1 MSQFAADLEEHVLK
15 YQNPFVEMDG
25 GKEMVLLNALLGLC
39 GESGE
44 DSEVYKKHV
53 FQGHKLDKD
62 KLVRE
67 LGDVLFY
74 LGLAAY
80 SLNIDIHTMFLANQ
94 EKLSARYGEGFMA
107 SKSVNRSETSE

>member
-1 MSQFAADLEEHVLK
+1 MSKFAETLEEHVLK

-39 GESGE
+39 GEAGE
-44 DSEVYKKHV
+44 ASEVYKKHV
-53 FQGHKLDKD
+53 FQGHKMDKE
-62 KLVRE
+62 KLIRE

-80 SLNIDIHTMFLANQ
+80 SLDVDIHTILLANQ
-94 EKLSARYGEGFMA
+94 KKLSDRYGEGFMA
-107 SKSVNRSETSE
+107 SKSMNRVED